1 MTRRPHDVN
10 HHTRCPSGGTIARVV
25 RSPVSRRRSAA
36 VMLWAMLAGCAQPAI
51 IPAPLER
58 PAPTAGA
65 DSTLPASS
73 TQSDLQQA
81 SLPVPPVAAPSRGAT
96 ARQASDEQQARQG
109 AAAAP
114 ASQEPTVVNLD
125 QVALP
130 VFIQVIYA
138 EVLKRNVSL
147 DPAVQTRKELVSFR
161 TGGQQTAAQLA
172 EAVQLLLKTYGLA
185 VIDAGGLVRVVPDNA
200 RLGSLPEMRR
210 GAADPDMP
218 IPLRPVYQIVQLQ
231 TVRQTDVLS
240 WLRTMFGDR
249 IQAQEDASR
258 NAVVLSGTPDNV
270 KAALEAV
277 RVLDQPVMAGRR
289 SLALTP
295 VYWSADDLARRLA
308 EVLTAQ
314 GYAVAPVGQPLA
326 AIRYPVVLLP
336 VVSLNSVYV
345 FALSE
350 DVLDHVA
357 AWARTLDKP
366 NERGVGKNFFTYQVK
381 HKDAGTLAKTL
392 EQLLAG
398 RSAARTTPTTGAA
411 TITAARGT
419 SVVVDQSTNTL
430 LFQADPDE
438 YSQLTALLQTLDRPA
453 KGALIEVTVAELS
466 VGDDSQFGVEWLLS
480 DERNDGRTVT
490 GGTLGGLSLGTA
502 GLNVTVLNRAA
513 AVRLKLNALA
523 SSNRATILSSPRVLA
538 RNGETATIQVGQEV
552 PIITSQ
558 QTTNATTTTGSGTL
572 ATGILQTVQYRST
585 GVILKVKPVIH
596 SGDQVDLDVQQEVS
610 AAAATNTGVNNSPT
624 ISTRKIDTKLTL
636 KNGST
641 VLMGGLIS
649 DESTKG
655 NAGIPFLK
663 DIPVLGNLFST
674 QTGAG
679 RRRELVVLITP
690 YILND
695 QHDAEALTESFRKML
710 GPWAGTVV
718 REAPALAPAAT
729 VPPFA
734 PPAKAMEPVPEPP
747 KPQ

>member
-1 MTRRPHDVN
+1 
-10 HHTRCPSGGTIARVV
+10 
-25 RSPVSRRRSAA
+25 
-36 VMLWAMLAGCAQPAI
+36 
-51 IPAPLER
+51 
-58 PAPTAGA
+58 
-65 DSTLPASS
+65 
-73 TQSDLQQA
+73 
-81 SLPVPPVAAPSRGAT
+81 VPPEAAPSKAAT
-96 ARQASDEQQARQG
+96 ARQASDAQLARQG
-109 AAAAP
+109 PAASTAG
-114 ASQEPTVVNLD
+114 QEPAVVNLD

-147 DPAVQTRKELVSFR
+147 DPAVQSRKELVSFR

-210 GAADPDMP
+210 GAADPDVP
-218 IPLRPVYQIVQLQ
+218 IPLRPVFQLVQLQ

-336 VVSLNSVYV
+336 VVSLNAVYV
-345 FALSE
+345 FALSD
-350 DVLDHVA
+350 DVLNHVA

-366 NERGVGKNFFTYQVK
+366 NERGIGKNFFTYQVK

-392 EQLLAG
+392 EQLLTG
-398 RSAARTTPTTGAA
+398 RGAARSTPTPGAGA
-411 TITAARGT
+411 TPASRST

-480 DERNDGRTVT
+480 DERSDGRTVT

-502 GLNVTVLNRAA
+502 GLNVTVLNSAA

-558 QTTNATTTTGSGTL
+558 QTTNSTTTTSGGTL

-663 DIPVLGNLFST
+663 DVPVLGNLFSN
-674 QTGAG
+674 QTGTG

-695 QHDAEALTESFRKML
+695 QHDAEALTDSFRKML

-718 REAPALAPAAT
+718 RESPPAVTAAPVQPAA
-729 VPPFA
+729 PPVTTT
-734 PPAKAMEPVPEPP
+734 EPLPVPP